1 MTVEIE
7 VNRMERKEVKS
18 AEINDFK
25 VLSGLSPHLIVTG
38 KVQSM
43 GFSRP
48 EYWSG

>member
-1 MTVEIE
+1 VTVEIE
-7 VNRMERKEVKS
+7 VNRTERKEVES
-18 AEINDFK
+18 AEIDDFK

-48 EYWSG
+48 EH